1 MKDYLSIA
9 IQTTE
14 TFCVSPF
21 QHKRLPDNQ
30 YSLFSHEKKSVA
42 LIKGKKEKSGMY
54 LPEFSDEGDELYS
67 IGYKPLT

>member
-21 QHKRLPDNQ
+21 QHKRLKLVYKGVPGNQ

-42 LIKGKKEKSGMY
+42 LIKGKKEKRGMY
-54 LPEFSDEGDELYS
+54 LPDFSDEGDE
-67 IGYKPLT
+67 